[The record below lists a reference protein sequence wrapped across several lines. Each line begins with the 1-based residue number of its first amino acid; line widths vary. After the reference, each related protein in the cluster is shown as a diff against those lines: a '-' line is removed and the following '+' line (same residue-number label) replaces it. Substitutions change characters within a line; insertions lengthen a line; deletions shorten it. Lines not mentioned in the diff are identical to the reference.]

1 MIANEKWCWD
11 FDDFSFQIL
20 LPVCNFNLTKVQILK
35 MYEDFD
41 ATSQRK
47 ISVKNDADINAM
59 ITIIMIMR

>member
-1 MIANEKWCWD
+1 
-11 FDDFSFQIL
+11 
-20 LPVCNFNLTKVQILK
+20 